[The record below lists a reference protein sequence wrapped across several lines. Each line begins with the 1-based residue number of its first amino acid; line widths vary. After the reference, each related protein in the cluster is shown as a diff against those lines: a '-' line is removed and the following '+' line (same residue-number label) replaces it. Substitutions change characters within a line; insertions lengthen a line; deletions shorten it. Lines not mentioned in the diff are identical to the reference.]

1 MITIKDVEFICETI
15 NKELTQEEKTEVLN
29 RYGKIDEYD
38 NWTIMV
44 EDIIYEV
51 LNERRVRFYGSDN
64 QDKDEVQEMITNLHN
79 VGEWMMEVVGGNP
92 DDMDEHI
99 KFMLDELDKTIH
111 YLKENT
117 SRLGVT
123 P

>member
-29 RYGKIDEYD
+29 RYGKIDGNE
-38 NWTIMV
+38 NWSIKV

-51 LNERRVRFYGSDN
+51 LNERRVRIYGSDN
-64 QDKDEVQEMITNLHN
+64 QDEVQEMITNLHN
-79 VGEWMMEVVGGNP
+79 VGEWMMEIVGGDP